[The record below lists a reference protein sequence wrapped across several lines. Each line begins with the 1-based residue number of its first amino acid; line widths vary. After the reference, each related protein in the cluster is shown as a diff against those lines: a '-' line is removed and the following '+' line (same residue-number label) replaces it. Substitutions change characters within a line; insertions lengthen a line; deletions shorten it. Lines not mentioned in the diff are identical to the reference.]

1 MSRHLQVFPELLEFP
16 MRLGTDTLLTA
27 SLRNA
32 SPSYLAFKVKTTA
45 TDRYRVRPNLG
56 VVAPGETAHV
66 KLVLVAQD
74 EFGSQLSSCRDRF
87 LVQSLPIMPG
97 QKPDGAAF
105 RAQKFKVQ
113 DHKLRVSIVQVHDS
127 TFPEGT
133 GTNGNNSAEKGGS
146 GSKRLNTVASPL
158 EKEIRTSL
166 MSIAEEQGT
175 DGHRSC
181 LTKFSELLLLN
192 GIISTQQMGVA
203 LDLVEALFDQEMERP
218 DIKSRNRSVH
228 TWLEVDDESEKNS
241 EGGRSPPAP
250 KGDRGFGLAT
260 IQSADPI
267 SESSNRSPSRVRARP
282 PPLLTPLPDPHTG
295 RLEDL
300 FPSPPESPSSG
311 DAQTHELAPSANAL
325 SMSTKTP
332 PFGSPALD
340 RAPLR
345 EEGHADDAGGG
356 SGLDASQ
363 MVAAAARR
371 MGSATGPDGSAPRSP
386 SLGGAPGL
394 AVSRFPACDDSEGS
408 FDRGGSRNGPGRH
421 SIGSETGGR
430 LASPTKFG
438 RQGGID
444 SGRGLPDSPARDLAA
459 MLRSTL
465 LHSPQRSDP
474 PHPPKESLLE
484 SPE

>member
-1 MSRHLQVFPELLEFP
+1 MFPELLEFP
-16 MRLGTDTLLTA
+16 MRLGHDTLLTA

-74 EFGSQLSSCRDRF
+74 EFGPQLSSCRDRF

-113 DHKLRVSIVQVHDS
+113 DHKFRVSIVQVHDS
-127 TFPEGT
+127 AFPEGT
-133 GTNGNNSAEKGGS
+133 GPNGNNSAEKGGG

-228 TWLEVDDESEKNS
+228 TWLEVDDESEKHS

-250 KGDRGFGLAT
+250 KGDRGIGLAT
-260 IQSADPI
+260 IRSADPI
-267 SESSNRSPSRVRARP
+267 SDSSNRSPSRIRARP

-300 FPSPPESPSSG
+300 FPSPPESQSSG
-311 DAQTHELAPSANAL
+311 VAHTREVAPSANTL

-332 PFGSPALD
+332 PIRSPALD
-340 RAPLR
+340 RALLR
-345 EEGHADDAGGG
+345 EEGHADDDIDGG
-356 SGLDASQ
+356 SGLDVSQ
-363 MVAAAARR
+363 KVAAAACRL
-371 MGSATGPDGSAPRSP
+371 GSATGSDGTAPRSP
-386 SLGGAPGL
+386 SLGGAPGP
-394 AVSRFPACDDSEGS
+394 AVSQFPAGDQAPDNSEGS
-408 FDRGGSRNGPGRH
+408 FDGGGSRNGPARH
-421 SIGSETGGR
+421 STGSETGGTMT
-430 LASPTKFG
+430 SPTKFG
-438 RQGGID
+438 RQGGIV
-444 SGRGLPDSPARDLAA
+444 SGRGPPDSPARDLAA

-465 LHSPQRSDP
+465 LHSPQRSEAP
-474 PHPPKESLLE
+474 PPPLKESLPE
-484 SPE
+484 SFM